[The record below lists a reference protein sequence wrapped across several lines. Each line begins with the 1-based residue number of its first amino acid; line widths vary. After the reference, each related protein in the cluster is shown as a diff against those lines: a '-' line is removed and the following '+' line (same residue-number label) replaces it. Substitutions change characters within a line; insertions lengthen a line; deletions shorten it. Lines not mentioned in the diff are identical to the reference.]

1 VKVKYK
7 ILYKNGF
14 EDGIIQEESEEVLK
28 VINDMIY
35 QAFSEEVGG
44 IFTLGDSKSTGYLIR
59 LSDVSRVIIEIL

>member
-28 VINDMIY
+28 VINDNIY
-35 QAFSEEVGG
+35 QGLSEDVEGVLT
-44 IFTLGDSKSTGYLIR
+44 FGDSKNTGYFIR